1 MVNAGCPPP
10 SPGYP
15 YSDLLDLSLVPTTP
29 PRCHSR
35 VTERWHEG
43 EHKTLLQYIRQLRDN
58 HRSGARELATDAV
71 ECLALVCNMINV
83 GLAQEKDKDEDYKYR
98 VWWTAVRRTG
108 WIIST
113 YTRPSMSAAINV
125 AVLKALEALGE
136 GDKDRARE
144 LKIIEDYVCSRRD
157 RSDPGMGAYLQQFIR
172 HKFPPSSPE
181 STPRTV
187 TILTL
192 SLSFTIRHALLALL
206 QLENSHGTGDNSNP
220 LMVRLRIMESRPLCE
235 GADLAKILADQAM
248 SKAFNNLEIEIASD
262 ASVAILAREVDI
274 ILLGAD
280 RISACGDVSNKT
292 GSFPALVCAKH
303 IANSAVAIVM
313 SETEKADKPYHG
325 AGPTEEDNSP
335 AELMRAW
342 SADVQQSA
350 SLEMWKRIVRV
361 RNVYFEWVPA
371 SYIDFYICE
380 TGILSVDDIQKQSQW
395 VVRAEQRI
403 FGDR

>member
-113 YTRPSMSAAINV
+113 
-125 AVLKALEALGE
+125 
-136 GDKDRARE
+136 ARE

-172 HKFPPSSPE
+172 HKFLPSSPE

-192 SLSFTIRHALLALL
+192 SLSSTIRHALLALL
-206 QLENSHGTGDNSNP
+206 QLENFHGTGDNSNP

-262 ASVAILAREVDI
+262 ASVAILAREADI

-292 GSFPALVCAKH
+292 GSFPAVVCAKH
-303 IANSAVAIVM
+303 IANSAVAIVI
-313 SETEKADKPYHG
+313 SETEKVDKPDHG

>member
-43 EHKTLLQYIRQLRDN
+43 VHKTLLQYIRQLRDN

-71 ECLALVCNMINV
+71 ECFALVCNMINA

-98 VWWTAVRRTG
+98 VWWTAVRRTS

-113 YTRPSMSAAINV
+113 YARPSMSAAINV

-136 GDKDRARE
+136 GDEDRARE
-144 LKIIEDYVCSRRD
+144 RD

-192 SLSFTIRHALLALL
+192 SLSSTIRHALLALL

-235 GADLAKILADQAM
+235 GANLAKILADQAM

-262 ASVAILAREVDI
+262 ASVAILAREADI

-292 GSFPALVCAKH
+292 GSFPEVVCAKH
-303 IANSAVAIVM
+303 IANSAVAIVI
-313 SETEKADKPYHG
+313 SETEKVDKPYHG